1 MALLSKMFS
10 LAISL
15 AWRLDH
21 PGVERDIRERRS
33 RYLAADELGA
43 RIRPL
48 GILVV
53 IVTAEPTWSQRPH
66 HQRSARA

>member
-1 MALLSKMFS
+1 MAMLSKMFS

-21 PGVERDIRERRS
+21 PGAERDIRNFVRATWPRMNW
-33 RYLAADELGA
+33 A
-43 RIRPL
+43 RESGL

-53 IVTAEPTWSQRPH
+53 IVTAEPT
-66 HQRSARA
+66 